1 MSVPLL
7 PQNSANIMVLS
18 MLTTMMNIM
27 HRLRHLGEYDINK
40 YNHIIV
46 FKILILK
53 LGAMVLRKDLH

>member
-18 MLTTMMNIM
+18 MLTTMMNSM

-40 YNHIIV
+40 CNHIIV